1 MELEEKED
9 LFPSWMVV
17 PSSLKFQTHYIHLE
31 MPPISELVIEGPEID
46 ESGLVNRCPRL
57 QILHFR
63 NTNMTETIKRLLE
76 GRRNNVAAGLEVG
89 GIKMEFLKKL
99 FMPLDRVEQAMLE
112 ESRGMVDE
120 VLDSNLHPTCW
131 VVEN

>member
-1 MELEEKED
+1 
-9 LFPSWMVV
+9 MVV